1 MAFIYFG
8 GLSLSFMY
16 TGGIGFKYL
25 ALGDLIIIITF
36 GPVTVLFAYIA
47 QIGTLSNE
55 NTLFEL
61 VLRPLLFALP
71 LALNTE
77 AILHSNNVRDLQEDK
92 KSGIITL
99 AIHLGYTKSYIL
111 YVVLLFVPYLI
122 FLSMGIIYS
131 VYYFL
136 PLITIFLAFNL
147 EKDFRYRRLSYL
159 PIKTAKLNLIFGLLY
174 VMACFLAN

>member
-1 MAFIYFG
+1 
-8 GLSLSFMY
+8 MY

-36 GPVTVLFAYIA
+36 GPVSVLFAYIA
-47 QIGTLSNE
+47 QVGLLTETNFYEAI
-55 NTLFEL
+55 
-61 VLRPLLFALP
+61 LRPLLYAMP

-77 AILHSNNVRDLQEDK
+77 AILHCNNVRDLKEDK

-111 YVVLLFVPYLI
+111 YVLLLFVPYLI
-122 FLSMGIIYS
+122 FLSMGIRYDS
-131 VYYFL
+131 FYFL
-136 PLITIFLAFNL
+136 PLITILMAFDL
-147 EKDFRYRRLSYL
+147 EKDFRYSRLVCL

-174 VMACFLAN
+174 VLACFLAD